1 LSGFGGYRNMT
12 ETKNHIPESHH
23 DRVRITLNEHH
34 QPKLYFDKLCL
45 EAVTIERSVDDEPWD
60 ILAKNVRSPY
70 VDQTSPDHAGQ
81 VKYRIRFGKAQEE
94 SVELTVNFP

>member
-1 LSGFGGYRNMT
+1 MT

-23 DRVRITLNEHH
+23 DRVRITLNEHN
-34 QPKLYFDKLCL
+34 QPRLYFDKLCL
-45 EAVTIERSVDDEPWD
+45 EAVTIERKMDGGAWD

-70 VDQTSPDHAGQ
+70 TDQDNLTHTEQ

-94 SVELTVNFP
+94 TVELTANFPS